1 MSITNRIISS
11 LYDERIKNILM
22 GADHE
27 YKRLAN
33 TSTSLLELLPPHYD
47 LSSMFSYEQ
56 KGIVFRIKL
65 IKPEIKISRHQL
77 LFSTHF
83 LEPEFLHAYKEHLSK
98 VLHKTIKHCVKKY
111 SQKINFKHSIL
122 RYISESARNTSCYA
136 LHVIINKSK
145 HHDES
150 IDIKDRIENDIL
162 LDKLTLNSNTQNI
175 TAYLKD
181 HHADII
187 KHISNCA
194 KEIVSLSLKERYIF
208 NNEIIS
214 GRKPNITGIL
224 LCLSESIDYLN
235 IHQNNLDNI
244 SNAIILNIVYSTL
257 QQLTYGINPGQ
268 SNTIPTLDISSPL
281 IAPHIFYL
289 AKHKKSSQYKYIE
302 KEYLLGQLLT
312 FLMYKTAYYAM
323 HKTNVSHKHFY
334 NDINNELPI
343 DELKDKKLFSRNFMR
358 STDVTEGTVVSSTDN
373 HTVDGIEADIKEIST
388 LINQRKALFFSF

>member
-1 MSITNRIISS
+1 MSITNRITGP

-122 RYISESARNTSCYA
+122 KYISESARNTSCYA
-136 LHVIINKSK
+136 LHRIINKSK
-145 HHDES
+145 YHDES
-150 IDIKDRIENDIL
+150 IDIKEHIENEIL

-181 HHADII
+181 HYADII

-194 KEIVSLSLKERYIF
+194 AEIVSIGQKERYIF
-208 NNEIIS
+208 NNVIIS
-214 GRKPNITGIL
+214 GRRPNITGIL

-244 SNAIILNIVYSTL
+244 NNAVVLNIVYSAL
-257 QQLTYGINPGQ
+257 QQLTYGKSAERPD
-268 SNTIPTLDISSPL
+268 TIPILDMPTPL

-289 AKHKKSSQYKYIE
+289 AKHKNTSQYKYIE

-323 HKTNVSHKHFY
+323 YKTNVSHKHFY

-343 DELKDKKLFSRNFMR
+343 DELKDKKLFSINFMR
-358 STDVTEGTVVSSTDN
+358 STDITERIVVSGTDN
-373 HTVDGIEADIKEIST
+373 HIVDGIEADIKEIST
-388 LINQRKALFFSF
+388 LINRRKALFFSF

>member
-1 MSITNRIISS
+1 MSITNRITGP
-11 LYDERIKNILM
+11 LYGERIKNILM
-22 GADHE
+22 DADHE

-122 RYISESARNTSCYA
+122 KHISESTRNTSRYA
-136 LHVIINKSK
+136 LHGIINKSK
-145 HHDES
+145 YHNES
-150 IDIKDRIENDIL
+150 IDIKERIENEIL
-162 LDKLTLNSNTQNI
+162 LDKLTLNSDTQNI
-175 TAYLKD
+175 TTYLKD
-181 HHADII
+181 HYVDII

-194 KEIVSLSLKERYIF
+194 KEIVSIGQKERYIF
-208 NNEIIS
+208 NNENIS
-214 GRKPNITGIL
+214 GRRPNITGTL
-224 LCLSESIDYLN
+224 LCLSELIDCLKIDKN
-235 IHQNNLDNI
+235 KLDNI
-244 SNAIILNIVYSTL
+244 SNAIILNVVYSTL
-257 QQLTYGINPGQ
+257 QQLTYGINPEQ
-268 SNTIPTLDISSPL
+268 SNTIPTLNISSPL

-289 AKHKKSSQYKYIE
+289 AKHKNSSQYKYIE

-323 HKTNVSHKHFY
+323 HKINVSHKYFY

-358 STDVTEGTVVSSTDN
+358 STDVTEGIVVSDTNN
-373 HTVDGIEADIKEIST
+373 HTVDGIETDIKEIST